1 MHDICPNRITVEHSG
16 FCRNSF
22 GNGKGRS
29 NTASKASNA
38 HLQGSAADM
47 DLDIMTA
54 RSNTA
59 TPGPSEDDL
68 QSELLVLNSSDA
80 QYAMYAY

>member
-1 MHDICPNRITVEHSG
+1 
-16 FCRNSF
+16 
-22 GNGKGRS
+22 
-29 NTASKASNA
+29 
-38 HLQGSAADM
+38 M